1 MGGTMFVQQ
10 KMTPTANVDPQ
21 QQRMMLFMPVIFTVM
36 FGSLPSGLVLY
47 YFVNNL
53 LGIGQQWLVNRHI
66 ARLEAAPSKA

>member
-1 MGGTMFVQQ
+1 
-10 KMTPTANVDPQ
+10 
-21 QQRMMLFMPVIFTVM
+21 MPVIFTVM